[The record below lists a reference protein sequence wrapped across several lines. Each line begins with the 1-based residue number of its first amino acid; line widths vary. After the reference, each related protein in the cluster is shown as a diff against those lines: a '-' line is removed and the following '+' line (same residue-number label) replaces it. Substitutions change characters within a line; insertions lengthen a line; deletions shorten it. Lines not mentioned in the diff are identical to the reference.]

1 MSKSINK
8 YSVENQALSSTSSI
22 NKSSKKR
29 LPSKNDI
36 TSYFN
41 NLLNNKKV
49 KKYLPIVIGIIIM
62 GLFVYYLYNLFN
74 NKCPTDCKKYING
87 DININGKIC
96 KVPVINGV
104 KCPTNCVYETVDKYV
119 KYNDCNCDLDTPMKT
134 PKILVESQGNNVKKC
149 PANIYC
155 NDCKLMLKLSDDISM
170 NPIKSDFILNFEP
183 INKSIYLTRF
193 FFKLHAYSN
202 NNSETLESP
211 LKGATVQIQFL
222 SNVDNKS
229 ILLQQIINLSNDE
242 QNKEI
247 IFNINM
253 NQPVLINS
261 GSIVRL
267 IFSNPNKDDIYI
279 DYLSSL
285 NIEYKHILETNNI
298 VNK

>member
-8 YSVENQALSSTSSI
+8 YSLEDIILSSTSGQ
-22 NKSSKKR
+22 NKSLKKR
-29 LPSKNDI
+29 SSTKNDD
-36 TSYFN
+36 TSYFH

-49 KKYLPIVIGIIIM
+49 KRYLPIVIGIIVIV
-62 GLFVYYLYNLFN
+62 LFTYYLYNLFN
-74 NKCPTDCKKYING
+74 NKCPTDCKQYING

-104 KCPTNCVYETVDKYV
+104 KCPTNCVYETVDNYV
-119 KYNDCNCDLDTPMKT
+119 KYNDCNCDLETPMKT
-134 PKILVESQGNNVKKC
+134 PNILVESQGNNVKKC

-155 NDCKLMLKLSDDISM
+155 NDCKLMLKLADDISM

-183 INKSIYLTRF
+183 INKSIYLTRLF
-193 FFKLHAYSN
+193 LKLHAYSN
-202 NNSETLESP
+202 NNNSNVETP
-211 LKGATVQIQFL
+211 LKRATVQIQFL
-222 SNVDNKS
+222 SNIDNKS
-229 ILLQQIINLSNDE
+229 ILPQQIINLSNDE

-285 NIEYKHILETNNI
+285 NIEYKHIL
-298 VNK
+298 